1 VINWSKLIKAALGLI
16 VVLVLATMV
25 YNWYGDFKAA
35 SLSAAASRPTTQTV
49 DANASGITTG
59 AAGTTYAVVKIDGV
73 KLPSQADVAGQ
84 GDPRSEQGRDGHS
97 PRQGRP
103 VVSDQRQEGQDGLG
117 HVELRSS
124 PTQGQ
129 VASWCT

>member
-1 VINWSKLIKAALGLI
+1 MINWSKLIKAALGLI

-73 KLPSQADVAGQ
+73 NFRVKPTSRAKVIRGLNKGETVTVLAKEGQ
-84 GDPRSEQGRDGHS
+84 WYQIKDRKGKMGWVTSSSEQV
-97 PRQGRP
+97 Q
-103 VVSDQRQEGQDGLG
+103 LK
-117 HVELRSS
+117 
-124 PTQGQ
+124 
-129 VASWCT
+129 AK